1 MCQALRTERVSPPRK
16 RFIRPRWSS
25 CSSSCRSSKE
35 PRRMARK
42 TRTIPTRTAR
52 LRMPRIQRNT
62 PETEA
67 PTTPVAESSV
77 ESSSWTCPAS
87 AFTPSDS
94 RSASTNTIVEWPRE
108 NQKPTESGRRG
119 AHRERPAGRRRA
131 DPVGE
136 QLAGRVVDGGDVVG
150 VEGVPQAEGV
160 GEHPHADVE
169 DAAGTQAEVPGDDE
183 AEQHPEADDVQQ
195 HDDPEHPGQRR
206 PVAPAQR
213 AAEARQA
220 GRGPHVGADRHAHHK
235 ASAAVEDDG
244 PPEPSPGP
252 ETVAN

>member
-16 RFIRPRWSS
+16 RFIRPRLSS

-35 PRRMARK
+35 PRRMPRK

-67 PTTPVAESSV
+67 PMTPVAECSV

-119 AHRERPAGRRRA
+119 AGVGARRGGA
-131 DPVGE
+131 WGGDPVGE

-169 DAAGTQAEVPGDDE
+169 DAAGTQAE
-183 AEQHPEADDVQQ
+183 
-195 HDDPEHPGQRR
+195 
-206 PVAPAQR
+206 
-213 AAEARQA
+213 
-220 GRGPHVGADRHAHHK
+220 
-235 ASAAVEDDG
+235 
-244 PPEPSPGP
+244 
-252 ETVAN
+252 